1 MDGSKLLK
9 SLKKFW
15 FLAILLLPMLL
26 SAQNEPTNE
35 ELPAPAEEPPATEV
49 QDELPV
55 EQDQDLVSEE
65 PEISKEKIGN
75 KDASE
80 ERSNFL
86 KNRVQKLRQQVKN
99 QPQSDNSVDSSNQET
114 SLSTNPSLPQ
124 TPDNSQTLGI
134 NQNSV
139 SNSDS
144 NLSSNQNSQTPT
156 PAPAP
161 ASTTTSSPTKD
172 PSVAADT
179 QVKPTTQERTPEDKA
194 KDFIEEIKVLKPSE
208 STAGSDV
215 IPEGQELVSLHFPE
229 PTDIKDIITAVSLW
243 TGKNVILDDSA
254 VGSSKIRMISPKKI
268 TKVEAYQAFLSA
280 LSLLGLTTVET
291 GKVIKII
298 RTNQVNNANIKT
310 FVGSNWTP
318 MTDEYITQ
326 IIPLKYV
333 KVTDIQMNLSKIM
346 TSTYVIYEPTNTL
359 IVSDSGYKIKKLMEI
374 LSYLDTP
381 SNQPKLTVVPVKYS
395 DVKTVVSNLS
405 SMGVSSGQN
414 KILPD
419 DRTNTILVFGNSAFT
434 KRVKDLVEAIDVKMD
449 DNINQANIHVR
460 PLSYVDATKLAST
473 LSQLITGN
481 KKSGVK
487 SSLSTSS
494 SSSSPSIVT
503 LDDDVKITADETSN
517 SLIISGSR
525 GAYDSVNNLIK
536 KLDVKRSQVFVEAEI
551 IDMNL
556 DGKLNYGSSIFLGSG
571 GSKTNLAYTWEAGAM
586 APLIESTITGSTT
599 TTSVSKAAGTFADDL
614 VVGVLLNKTVK
625 VPGLGEISPGALIKM
640 IKTDSHSNVLSS
652 PHILTANNEQASITV
667 GDTIYFKGSSVVSS
681 TGVVTQNLDK
691 ENVDLELTLT
701 PKISPTNYITL
712 DMNLS
717 SNTAKIDSVAQAPT
731 IMKRKTTQ
739 KITVKNGQ
747 TVVISGL
754 VKEGDM
760 EVNRKIPFLGDIP
773 IIGWL
778 FRNSTI
784 QKTKGNL
791 MVFLTPHIVHGA
803 NDLAVIYEKKVKE
816 RDEFLN
822 LVYGNSYQ
830 DQDLYKK
837 LATAEDG
844 KFKEDAFSHIE
855 DVNRKTRE
863 EEMLQDM
870 GYTNSNNS
878 TSSSEVSSNVLDQN
892 GSLTEPQGTTHPLPE
907 NQYDPSKVPSDVII
921 EAVPDTPNGLELQV
935 DEEKK

>member
-1 MDGSKLLK
+1 MDGSKLK
-9 SLKKFW
+9 VFRKFW
-15 FLAILLLPMLL
+15 LIAVLLMPMLL
-26 SAQNEPTNE
+26 SAQNTQDTKEPPQEDQPPVEVPTPEDQDEELQPEHVRSNEEASIPEKMGGKDQNAERNSVLRNRVNQIRNRVEQQKEASKDPNATSNPATSPNPSTTPEPTPGNDQV
-35 ELPAPAEEPPATEV
+35 ATDNN
-49 QDELPV
+49 QGAQ
-55 EQDQDLVSEE
+55 EQE
-65 PEISKEKIGN
+65 
-75 KDASE
+75 
-80 ERSNFL
+80 
-86 KNRVQKLRQQVKN
+86 
-99 QPQSDNSVDSSNQET
+99 
-114 SLSTNPSLPQ
+114 
-124 TPDNSQTLGI
+124 
-134 NQNSV
+134 
-139 SNSDS
+139 
-144 NLSSNQNSQTPT
+144 PT
-156 PAPAP
+156 P
-161 ASTTTSSPTKD
+161 
-172 PSVAADT
+172 PSQPVTPPPQAQAQAQNKIT
-179 QVKPTTQERTPEDKA
+179 PPEKTPEDKA

-208 STAGSDV
+208 STSGSDV

-414 KILPD
+414 KIIPD

-434 KRVKDLVEAIDVKMD
+434 KRVKDLVEAVDVKMD
-449 DNINQANIHVR
+449 DNSNQANIHVR
-460 PLSYVDATKLAST
+460 PLSYVDASKLATT
-473 LSQLITGN
+473 LSQLINGS
-481 KKSGVK
+481 KKGVK

-494 SSSSPSIVT
+494 STSGGSSMVT

-525 GAYDSVNNLIK
+525 AAYESVNNLIK

-667 GDTIYFKGSSVVSS
+667 GDTIYFKGSSVVSA
-681 TGVVTQNLDK
+681 TGAVTQNLDK

-712 DMNLS
+712 DMDLS

-731 IMKRKTTQ
+731 IMKRKTKQ

-754 VKEGDM
+754 VKENDI

-822 LVYGNSYQ
+822 LIYGNSYQ

-837 LATAEDG
+837 LATSEDG

-855 DVNRKTRE
+855 EVNRKTRE
-863 EEMLQDM
+863 EDMLKDM
-870 GYTNSNNS
+870 GYNQTASN
-878 TSSSEVSSNVLDQN
+878 
-892 GSLTEPQGTTHPLPE
+892 LPE
-907 NQYDPSKVPSDVII
+907 GQPAQQPNTETQDPTEIQPNQYDPSKVPSDVII
-921 EAVPDTPNGLELQV
+921 EAVPDTPNGLEVQV
-935 DEEKK
+935 EEGKK

>member
-1 MDGSKLLK
+1 MDGSKLK
-9 SLKKFW
+9 VFRKFW
-15 FLAILLLPMLL
+15 LLVIFLLPMLL
-26 SAQNEPTNE
+26 FAQANPTEESDVNAVDPSGTEDGVNVAEPEE
-35 ELPAPAEEPPATEV
+35 ELQPELTREEEVNPPG
-49 QDELPV
+49 
-55 EQDQDLVSEE
+55 
-65 PEISKEKIGN
+65 EKVGN
-75 KDASE
+75 KDQNV
-80 ERSNFL
+80 ERNSVLRNRVQQI
-86 KNRVQKLRQQVKN
+86 KNRVDREKRPAQNPGNTQA
-99 QPQSDNSVDSSNQET
+99 P
-114 SLSTNPSLPQ
+114 TNDPSLVQEAPTGQDTVSQPEPTPPPVQ
-124 TPDNSQTLGI
+124 TPPPA
-134 NQNSV
+134 
-139 SNSDS
+139 
-144 NLSSNQNSQTPT
+144 PT
-156 PAPAP
+156 PAAEPQAQAQNKITP
-161 ASTTTSSPTKD
+161 PQK
-172 PSVAADT
+172 
-179 QVKPTTQERTPEDKA
+179 TPEDKA

-208 STAGSDV
+208 STSGSDV

-414 KILPD
+414 KIIPD

-434 KRVKDLVEAIDVKMD
+434 KRVKDLVEAVDVKMD
-449 DNINQANIHVR
+449 DNSNQANIHVR
-460 PLSYVDATKLAST
+460 PLSYVDASKLAST
-473 LSQLITGN
+473 LSSLISGN
-481 KKSGVK
+481 KKSGSK
-487 SSLSTSS
+487 SSLSSS
-494 SSSSPSIVT
+494 SSTSGGSSIVN

-525 GAYDSVNNLIK
+525 AAYDSVNNLIK

-667 GDTIYFKGSSVVSS
+667 GDTIYFKGSSVVSA
-681 TGVVTQNLDK
+681 TGAVTQNLDK

-712 DMNLS
+712 DMDLS

-731 IMKRKTTQ
+731 IMKRKTKQ

-754 VKEGDM
+754 VKEDDI

-837 LATAEDG
+837 LATSENG
-844 KFKEDAFSHIE
+844 KFQEDAFSHIE
-855 DVNRKTRE
+855 EVNRKARE

-870 GYTNSNNS
+870 GYSKTASAVPEQATES
-878 TSSSEVSSNVLDQN
+878 QPI
-892 GSLTEPQGTTHPLPE
+892 GEPQPQDPTEIQP

-921 EAVPDTPNGLELQV
+921 EAVPDTPNGLEVQV
-935 DEEKK
+935 EEEKK